1 MIAKAVP
8 SRRQHIVLIQND
20 PYLIASRKGILE
32 ACGYLV
38 EVVEGVAEA
47 RQRCRAFQCDL
58 VIVDADKAHNMAMEL
73 CEEIKQNNPS
83 LNVVLMTGYHVY
95 LHTTCPD
102 EIIRQEE
109 GPEGFVAK
117 VENLLSPAA

>member
-1 MIAKAVP
+1 MTAKAVP
-8 SRRQHIVLIQND
+8 SRQQHIILIQND
-20 PYLIASRKGILE
+20 PYLVASRKAILE
-32 ACGYLV
+32 SRDYLV
-38 EVVEGVAEA
+38 EVVAGVSEA
-47 RQRCRAFQCDL
+47 RARCKAFQCDL
-58 VIVDADKAHNMAMEL
+58 VIVDADKAHNQAMEL
-73 CEEIKQNNPS
+73 CEEIQRNNPS
-83 LNVVLMTGYHVY
+83 LNVVLLTGYHVY

>member
-1 MIAKAVP
+1 MTAKTSP
-8 SRRQHIVLIQND
+8 SRRQHIILIQND
-20 PYLIASRKGILE
+20 PYLIASRKAVLE
-32 ACGYLV
+32 SRGYLV
-38 EVVEGVAEA
+38 EVVAGVDEA
-47 RQRCRAFQCDL
+47 RARCKSFQCDL
-58 VIVDADKAHNMAMEL
+58 VIVDADKAHNTAVEL

-102 EIIRQEE
+102 EIVRQEE